1 MNMIASKLSA
11 WNYAPTALFR
21 QTRIRLDSH
30 LPIRPLEQ
38 KEPTDYSELSHGPDL
53 KSGTAYHP
61 LEIDLSSPIS
71 LRSRKLQSKSTR
83 EILDLID
90 VDILRAAELE
100 GGIKPQIEANRN
112 QIADLLGLDEEW
124 KRPDE
129 VYGDAAW
136 EICVIWR
143 SGYGKVEIGTEPEG
157 GIGYYVMRTMSTERK
172 EGLFMEHNPA
182 ALKRAMSWLGTSPE
196 EL

>member
-1 MNMIASKLSA
+1 MNIPASKLSA
-11 WNYAPTALFR
+11 WNDTPTALFP

-30 LPIRPLEQ
+30 LLKRPLEQ
-38 KEPTDYSELSHGPDL
+38 KESTDYSELSRVPDL
-53 KSGTAYHP
+53 KSGIAWHP
-61 LEIDLSSPIS
+61 FEIDLSSLIS
-71 LRSRKLQSKSTR
+71 LRSRKLQSKATR

-90 VDILRAAELE
+90 ADILRAAELKR
-100 GGIKPQIEANRN
+100 GISPQIEINRN

-157 GIGYYVMRTMSTERK
+157 GIGYYVMRTMSTDRK
-172 EGLFMEHNPA
+172 EGIFEEHNPA
-182 ALKRAMSWLGTSPE
+182 ALKRVMSWLGTSPE